1 MGFSLSK
8 GGKEPVKSEPN
19 VVPLCDV
26 LLVLL
31 IIFMVVTPLVQ
42 KGIDVRLPNAQFT
55 SDVPDNPPP
64 IILSIQRS
72 TNPQDKGGYRLYLNH
87 DRVNLENLQNGLE
100 EAFLTINEKKLY
112 LRMDGDLE
120 FGILAERILD
130 IIKMSGIEVVGII
143 TEKKTEKVD

>member
-1 MGFSLSK
+1 MGFSVSTR
-8 GGKEPVKSEPN
+8 GKEPVKSEPN

-42 KGIDVRLPNAQFT
+42 KGIDVRLPNAAFT
-55 SDVPDNPPP
+55 TDVPDNPPP
-64 IILSIQRS
+64 LILSIQKS
-72 TNPQDKGGYRLYLNH
+72 SSPQDKGGYRLYLNH

-100 EAFLTINEKKLY
+100 EAFLTVTEKKLY

-120 FGILAERILD
+120 FGILAESILN
-130 IIKMSGIEVVGII
+130 IIKSAGIEVVGII
-143 TEKKTEKVD
+143 TDKKTEKVE